1 MSGPEA
7 AAVAA
12 VALGACAGFFGWQ
25 AWDARARAQ
34 RMRARVVN
42 EAMPENGQPF
52 VRDALVA
59 RMARLS
65 TLLEHGQAQMRCPPR
80 LARSGWFAE
89 RLPRSGLAGFVSEEA
104 FCEMRFRSAALLAAC
119 GALLGRLFSL
129 ELAFVLA
136 CVGAVAGWRSPARA
150 VQRLCEARTRRAEAH
165 LPEMLDV
172 LALGMGSGLSFDAA
186 VRLYCTHFPVE
197 AAHDL
202 ERAQHAWASGLE
214 RRDEALRKFAAS
226 YGSPALMR
234 VAEAWIR
241 SLRFGTSMVE
251 SLAAEG
257 AQARAAYKAEREERI
272 AKAPVKM
279 MVPTGVLIL
288 PAMLVLVLGPVLLEL
303 MDGGF

>member
-1 MSGPEA
+1 MIGPEVM
-7 AAVAA
+7 AVAA
-12 VALGACAGFFGWQ
+12 VALGAGAGFYGWR

-34 RMRARVVN
+34 RMRERVVN
-42 EAMPENGQPF
+42 GAASEGRQPF

-65 TLLEHGQAQMRCPPR
+65 ILLDHGRARMCCPSR

-89 RLPRSGLAGFVSEEA
+89 RLPRSGLAGTVSEKA
-104 FCEMRFRSAALLAAC
+104 FCEMRFRSALLLAAC
-119 GALLGRLFSL
+119 GAMLGFLFSL

-150 VQRLCEARTRRAEAH
+150 VRRQCEERTNRAEEH

-186 VRLYCTHFPVE
+186 VRLYCAHVPVE
-197 AAHDL
+197 VAHDL

-214 RRDEALRKFAAS
+214 RRDEALRTFAAS

-251 SLAAEG
+251 GLAAEG
-257 AQARAAYKAEREERI
+257 AQARAACKAEREERI